1 MFEKALEEIK
11 KYDRI
16 IIHRHNYPDGDAL
29 GSQIG
34 LATLIKDNFPEKE
47 VYIVGDEGTR
57 LPFMKGNKMD
67 EIPDEY
73 YNGALVFILDCGS
86 AKLIS
91 DDRYK
96 LAEKTIRFDH
106 HIYCEDI
113 ADIDIVDSTYESCC
127 GMVAH
132 FSKECNLKLS
142 SLAAESIYTGM
153 VTDSGRFMFDS
164 ITSRTF
170 ELAAYLLSAK
180 FDLNALYYNLY
191 AEDFDKLL
199 EKATNIHKI
208 KFTPNGVAYI
218 FTTKEEIEQ
227 TQQNPSIVSTGLVG
241 LMKNIKNVFIWAN
254 FTESEDIIRVELR
267 SNRFN
272 INPIAV
278 KYGGGGHK
286 KASGCTVIDRTQM
299 QALLNDLDAL
309 AITQPEEE

>member
-1 MFEKALEEIK
+1 MFEQALIEIK
-11 KYDRI
+11 KYERI

-57 LPFMKGNKMD
+57 FPFMKGNKMD

-73 YNGALVFILDCGS
+73 YKGALAFILDCGS
-86 AKLIS
+86 SKLIN

-132 FSKECNLKLS
+132 FAKESNLKLS

-164 ITSRTF
+164 TTSRTF

-180 FDLNALYYNLY
+180 FDLNTLYYNLY

-208 KFTPNGVAYI
+208 RFTPNGVAYI
-218 FTTKEEIEQ
+218 FTSKEELAQ
-227 TQQNPSIVSTGLVG
+227 TQQNPSLVSTGLVG
-241 LMKNIKNVFIWAN
+241 LMKNIKNVFVWAN

-267 SNRFN
+267 SNRYN

-286 KASGCTVIDRTQM
+286 KASGCTVVDREQM
-299 QALLNDLDAL
+299 QSLLRDLDAL
-309 AITQPEEE
+309 AITEPEE